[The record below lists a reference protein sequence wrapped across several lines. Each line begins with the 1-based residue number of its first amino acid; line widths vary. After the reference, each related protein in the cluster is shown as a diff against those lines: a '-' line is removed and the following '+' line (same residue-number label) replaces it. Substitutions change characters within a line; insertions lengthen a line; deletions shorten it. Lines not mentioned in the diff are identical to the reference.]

1 MSEQLKLQT
10 IPVNIYSANGRLMV
24 SAPMPGL
31 EAENIT
37 VEVTNEGQLRLLGEL
52 RGQLK
57 EHDGKERFLDEWL
70 IGGYAREVDLPV
82 PIDAVCANISYG
94 NGVLVLAFPCSEHT
108 TPARLTLERV
118 APAHGQHKGNAGHP
132 PVCVHIQP

>member
-1 MSEQLKLQT
+1 MFEQFTLQT
-10 IPVNIYSANGRLMV
+10 IPVNMYSINGRLMV

-37 VEVTNEGQLRLLGEL
+37 IEVTDKGQLRLLGEL

-57 EHDGKERFLDEWL
+57 AHDGKERFLDEWS
-70 IGGYAREVDLPV
+70 IGGYTREVDLPI
-82 PIDAVCANISYG
+82 PINAICANASYG
-94 NGVLVLAFPCSEHT
+94 NGVLVLVFPCSEYT

-118 APAHGQHKGNAGHP
+118 APARGQHKGNAGHP
-132 PVCVHIQP
+132 PICVHVQS